1 MFVLLI
7 NRTEV
12 VLNLVPLITFLN
24 FIFRYGDPDPELRND
39 YDMSIKLRMSAV
51 QYVHT
56 KRFQSELMAFVN
68 HFSQIQESLRRMR
81 TVAAGN
87 KVRRGKVGGEG
98 GIYTLMY
105 IAKYKNS

>member
-1 MFVLLI
+1 MLSLPI
-7 NRTEV
+7 
-12 VLNLVPLITFLN
+12 IC
-24 FIFRYGDPDPELRND
+24 RYGEPDLELRHD

-81 TVAAGN
+81 SVAAGN
-87 KVRRGKVGGEG
+87 EVTSNGN
-98 GIYTLMY
+98 
-105 IAKYKNS
+105 KNDTVSVEMLSV

>member
-1 MFVLLI
+1 MNASQPLSKIKFSNFV
-7 NRTEV
+7 
-12 VLNLVPLITFLN
+12 
-24 FIFRYGDPDPELRND
+24 FRYGDPDPELRHD

-87 KVRRGKVGGEG
+87 EVRGVKEALLDEG
-98 GIYTLMY
+98 WG
-105 IAKYKNS
+105 NSLRELSSSSILF

>member
-1 MFVLLI
+1 MREETLSILLI

-12 VLNLVPLITFLN
+12 GRLISFLN

-87 KVRRGKVGGEG
+87 EVKKGRVVRGF
-98 GIYTLMY
+98 I
-105 IAKYKNS
+105 